1 MNGFASVQYLH
12 VFQCCADLGPGRY
25 GSVPHAGFGVG
36 FERLVMLA
44 TGVTWCMSWEG
55 GWVVKVLAKRNLF
68 NGKNRKRP
76 MDTESDI
83 FPNLSSWMPSGRN
96 MGLWIALL

>member
-1 MNGFASVQYLH
+1 MNGFASFQYLH

-55 GWVVKVLAKRNLF
+55 GWMVKVLAKRNFF
-68 NGKNRKRP
+68 NGKKRKRK
-76 MDTESDI
+76 ESL
-83 FPNLSSWMPSGRN
+83 PPEKNGGWS
-96 MGLWIALL
+96 LLLFFVFFNWKV